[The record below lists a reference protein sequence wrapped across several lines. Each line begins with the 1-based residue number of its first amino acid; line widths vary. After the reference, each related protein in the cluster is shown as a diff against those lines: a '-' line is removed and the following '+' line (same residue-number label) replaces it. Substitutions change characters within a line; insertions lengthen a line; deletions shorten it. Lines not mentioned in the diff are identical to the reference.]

1 MRIYIYIHMYQYIYV
16 YIYIYIYMCVYIY
29 ICIYTYVC
37 IYIYIY
43 MCVYIYIHIYIYIY
57 MYINKLMH
65 IICHPTTYQCS
76 DFWSTPCPYHTPS
89 TTHQGGETMISS
101 DLHRLMLKTSKNH
114 RWFPRHRP
122 CRPHHRGAGSLLAKA
137 IHRIGF
143 SHGIMPSISRDTF
156 FAQRKRGRWPEPN
169 CGEMRRK
176 AWNKAWLRLKVWS
189 GRLLLFVVVFHCY
202 QCYCCYI
209 SL

>member
-1 MRIYIYIHMYQYIYV
+1 MILYYIV
-16 YIYIYIYMCVYIY
+16 FLLCIY
-29 ICIYTYVC
+29 ICVC
-37 IYIYIY
+37 
-43 MCVYIYIHIYIYIY
+43 VSHIYI
-57 MYINKLMH
+57 YINKLMH

-101 DLHRLMLKTSKNH
+101 DLHRLMLKTTGG
-114 RWFPRHRP
+114 FQGIVPVVP
-122 CRPHHRGAGSLLAKA
+122 AIVGAGSLLAKA

-176 AWNKAWLRLKVWS
+176 AWNKAWPRLKVWS
-189 GRLLLFVVVFHCY
+189 RRWLLL
-202 QCYCCYI
+202 
-209 SL
+209 